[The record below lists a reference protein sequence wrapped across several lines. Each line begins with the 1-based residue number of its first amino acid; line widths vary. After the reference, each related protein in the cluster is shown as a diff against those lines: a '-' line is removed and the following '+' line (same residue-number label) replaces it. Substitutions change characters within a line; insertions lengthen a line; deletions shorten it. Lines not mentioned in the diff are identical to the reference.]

1 MTPDDLGSVEYV
13 VVANDLLLA
22 LIREVEDLRGE
33 VAMLHPGYVSPDY
46 TAAVARQAAA
56 YFSAPAPD
64 PAQEAEAAAQLL
76 AEPDVQPQV
85 EPWVSATLAGEPTPA
100 LSEVDQAR
108 REAAAEEAAFR
119 ARVAQGEVEGDGIID
134 TSTWPVHELGDT
146 GGFR

>member
-1 MTPDDLGSVEYV
+1 MIPDDLGSVEYV

-22 LIREVEDLRGE
+22 LIWKVEKLVGE
-33 VAMLHPGYVSPDY
+33 VQTLYPGYVSPDY
-46 TAAVARQAAA
+46 TAAIARQAAT

-64 PAQEAEAAAQLL
+64 PAQEAEAAQSP

-108 REAAAEEAAFR
+108 REAAAEEVAFR
-119 ARVAQGEVEGDGIID
+119 AQIAQGEGEGDGIID